1 MNMRASF
8 AHAGTYTPGTLIA
21 RNADLIIGRKVT
33 IASGSNLLRG
43 SVLGQITDGGKFVLS
58 TAAAEDGSQTPTAV
72 LAEDTDAS
80 EGDATGLAY
89 VRGYFIAPSMILG
102 AGHTID
108 TITPALRGNGISLFS
123 AMT

>member
-1 MNMRASF
+1 MSFHASF
-8 AHAGTYTPGTLIA
+8 ATAGTYTPGTLING
-21 RNADLIIGRKVT
+21 NADLLAGRKVT

-58 TAAAEDGSQTPTAV
+58 TAAAEDGSQTPAAV

-80 EGDATGLAY
+80 EGDATALAY
-89 VRGYFIAPSMILG
+89 VRGDFIIPAMILG

-108 TITPALRGNGISLFS
+108 TITPALRGNGISLFA

>member
-58 TAAAEDGSQTPTAV
+58 TAAAEDGSQTPSAV
-72 LAEDTDAS
+72 LAEDTDAT

-89 VRGYFIAPSMILG
+89 VRGDFIIPAMILG

-108 TITPALRGNGISLFS
+108 TITPALRGNGISLFA

>member
-1 MNMRASF
+1 MSFRASF
-8 AHAGTYTPGTLIA
+8 ATTGTYTPGTLING
-21 RNADLIIGRKVT
+21 NADLLVGRKVT
-33 IASGSNLLRG
+33 IAAGSNLLRG
-43 SVLGQITDGGKFVLS
+43 SVLGQVTDGGKFVLS

-89 VRGYFIAPSMILG
+89 VRGDFIAPGMILG